1 MTTAICIG
9 EPYRSA
15 GKCGAEYDSC
25 NAKYRRKPDG
35 AILEVYAM
43 PTIKSRRPVSA
54 KKRSV
59 AKAAPAPAGAD
70 LSKRAKQGIILAIML
85 ALFLGALDQTI
96 VGTALPK
103 IITDLSG
110 ANLYTWVVTIYL
122 LASTVTVPIYGKL
135 SDMYG
140 RKPLLLA
147 GVGLFLIG
155 SVLAGLSQNIE
166 QLIIFRG
173 IQGLGA
179 GALFPIALATIGD
192 LYSAKE
198 RGRYQGLFGAVF
210 GLASL
215 IGPALGGWLTDTFS
229 WHLIFYV
236 NLPIGLIS
244 IAIILVELPT
254 IKGRANQKID
264 FLGALV
270 FAAGIIPVLIGLTNV
285 QTNAFATPEVAGLI
299 SLGLALLGLFLFI
312 EAKVEEPI
320 IPLELFR
327 NRTFA
332 AAAAASFFAS
342 FGFFASI
349 IFLPRYFQ
357 TVLGETATNSGY
369 ATLPLLLGV
378 IISSVAAG
386 QMVARRGRYKSLI
399 LGAILLVA
407 AASVLLTNIKA
418 DTDPWVLR
426 FWMFLAGLGVGPTLS
441 VFTIVVQNAVPFKFL
456 GAATSNLTFFRQ
468 VGGSVGLALVGSY
481 FGGQLAAT
489 IPAELAKA
497 APAGTF
503 TPFFTAIGGDLAQL
517 TNVGGQF
524 DQALIGLIPVQY
536 LEAFFT
542 AIKAGIADAIGSIFW
557 LSVVASLVA
566 FVAATLIEEIPLRG
580 GAKGAPAEM

>member
-1 MTTAICIG
+1 MATAR
-9 EPYRSA
+9 RS
-15 GKCGAEYDSC
+15 
-25 NAKYRRKPDG
+25 
-35 AILEVYAM
+35 
-43 PTIKSRRPVSA
+43 TSRPSTA
-54 KKRSV
+54 KKPSKV
-59 AKAAPAPAGAD
+59 NSASSHHAGED
-70 LSKRAKQGIILAIML
+70 LSKRAKQGIVVAIML

-96 VGTALPK
+96 VGTALPR
-103 IITDLSG
+103 IITELNG

-140 RKPLLLA
+140 RKPLLLI
-147 GVGLFLIG
+147 GVGLFLVG
-155 SVLAGLSQNIE
+155 SALAGLSQNIE

-192 LYSAKE
+192 LFSAKE

-210 GLASL
+210 GLSSL
-215 IGPALGGWLTDTFS
+215 VGPALGGWLTDTFS

-236 NLPIGLIS
+236 NLPIGLLS
-244 IAIILVELPT
+244 IAIILLELPT
-254 IKGRANQKID
+254 IKGRPNQKID
-264 FLGALV
+264 FLGAIV

-285 QTNAFATPEVAGLI
+285 QSNAFATPEVAGLI
-299 SLGLALLGLFLFI
+299 SAGLAILCLFLFI
-312 EAKVEEPI
+312 EAKADEPI
-320 IPLELFR
+320 IPLELFK

-332 AAAAASFFAS
+332 AAAAATFFAS

-357 TVLGETATNSGY
+357 AVLGETATNSGY

-378 IISSVAAG
+378 IISSISAG

-399 LGAILLVA
+399 LGAIVLVTVG
-407 AASVLLTNIKA
+407 SLLLTNIKA

-426 FWMFLAGLGVGPTLS
+426 GWMFLAGLGVGPTLS

-468 VGGSVGLALVGSY
+468 VGGSVGLAIVGSY
-481 FGGQLAAT
+481 FGGQLTTTIPKELAAAAPTGTFDPFFAAT
-489 IPAELAKA
+489 
-497 APAGTF
+497 
-503 TPFFTAIGGDLAQL
+503 GGNLDQL

-524 DQALIGLIPVQY
+524 DPALLALIPAEYVG
-536 LEAFFT
+536 AFFK
-542 AIKAGIADAIGSIFW
+542 AIQAGIADAIGSIFW
-557 LSVVASLVA
+557 LAVVASLVA
-566 FVAATLIEEIPLRG
+566 LVAATLIEEIPLRSKPSE
-580 GAKGAPAEM
+580 GAVAEL

>member
-1 MTTAICIG
+1 M
-9 EPYRSA
+9 
-15 GKCGAEYDSC
+15 
-25 NAKYRRKPDG
+25 
-35 AILEVYAM
+35 EVHRMA
-43 PTIKSRRPVSA
+43 TVKSRRPVAA
-54 KKRSV
+54 KKRAV

-70 LSKRAKQGIILAIML
+70 LSKRAKQGIIVAIML

-140 RKPLLLA
+140 RKPLLLT

-155 SVLAGLSQNIE
+155 SALAGLSQNIE

-192 LYSAKE
+192 LYSPKE

-210 GLASL
+210 GLSSL

-244 IAIILVELPT
+244 IAIILLELPT

-299 SLGLALLGLFLFI
+299 SLGLVLLGLFLFI
-312 EAKVEEPI
+312 ETKVQEPI

-386 QMVARRGRYKSLI
+386 QIVARRGRYKSLI

-407 AASVLLTNIKA
+407 AASLLLTNIKA
-418 DTDPWVLR
+418 DTDPWLLR
-426 FWMFLAGLGVGPTLS
+426 GWMFLAGLGVGPTLS

-481 FGGQLAAT
+481 FGGQLATT
-489 IPAELAKA
+489 IPTELAKA
-497 APAGTF
+497 APTGTF
-503 TPFFTAIGGDLAQL
+503 DPFFSAIGGNLAQL
-517 TNVGGQF
+517 TNVGGKF

-536 LEAFFT
+536 LDAFFN

>member
-1 MTTAICIG
+1 MATT
-9 EPYRSA
+9 
-15 GKCGAEYDSC
+15 
-25 NAKYRRKPDG
+25 
-35 AILEVYAM
+35 
-43 PTIKSRRPVSA
+43 KSRRPVAA
-54 KKRSV
+54 KKRT
-59 AKAAPAPAGAD
+59 AAPAAPAPAGAD
-70 LSKRAKQGIILAIML
+70 LSKRAKQGIIVAIML

-140 RKPLLLA
+140 RKPLLLT
-147 GVGLFLIG
+147 GVSLFLIG

-215 IGPALGGWLTDTFS
+215 VGPALGGWLTDTFS

-244 IAIILVELPT
+244 IAIILLELPT

-285 QTNAFATPEVAGLI
+285 QSNAFATPEVAGLI

-386 QMVARRGRYKSLI
+386 QLVARRGRYKSLI

-407 AASVLLTNIKA
+407 AASLLLTNIKA
-418 DTDPWVLR
+418 DTDPWILR
-426 FWMFLAGLGVGPTLS
+426 GWMFLAGLGVGPTLS

-481 FGGQLAAT
+481 FGGQLVTT
-489 IPAELAKA
+489 IPTELAKA
-497 APAGTF
+497 APVGTF
-503 TPFFTAIGGDLAQL
+503 DPFFAAIGGNLSQL
-517 TNVGGQF
+517 TNVGGKF
-524 DQALIGLIPVQY
+524 DQALISLIPVQY
-536 LEAFFT
+536 LDAFFN

>member
-1 MTTAICIG
+1 
-9 EPYRSA
+9 
-15 GKCGAEYDSC
+15 
-25 NAKYRRKPDG
+25 
-35 AILEVYAM
+35 M
-43 PTIKSRRPVSA
+43 PTTKTQRPSAA
-54 KKRSV
+54 KKRTGT
-59 AKAAPAPAGAD
+59 KENTAPAGAD
-70 LSKRAKQGIILAIML
+70 LSRRAKQGIILAIML

-96 VGTALPK
+96 VGTALPQ
-103 IITDLSG
+103 IITDLRG

-147 GVGLFLIG
+147 GVGLFLTG

-192 LYSAKE
+192 LYSPKE

-244 IAIILVELPT
+244 IAIILIELPT

-264 FLGALV
+264 FLGAAV

-285 QTNAFATPEVAGLI
+285 QTSEFATPEVAGLI
-299 SLGLALLGLFLFI
+299 SIGLALLGLFLFI
-312 EAKVEEPI
+312 EARVAEPI

-342 FGFFASI
+342 VGFFAAI

-357 TVLGETATNSGY
+357 AVLGETATDSGY

-378 IISSVAAG
+378 IVSSVTAG
-386 QMVARRGRYKSLI
+386 LLVARRGRYKVLI
-399 LGAILLVA
+399 LGAILLIA
-407 AASVLLTNIKA
+407 AASLLLTNIKA
-418 DTDPWVLR
+418 DTDPWLLR
-426 FWMFLAGLGVGPTLS
+426 LWMFLAGIGIGPTLS

-468 VGGSVGLALVGSY
+468 VGGSVGLAIVGSY
-481 FGGQLAAT
+481 FGGQIAAN
-489 IPAELAKA
+489 IPRELEQV
-497 APAGTF
+497 APPGTF
-503 TPFFTAIGGDLAQL
+503 TPFFAAIGGDIAQL
-517 TNVGGQF
+517 TNVGREF

-536 LEAFFT
+536 LGAFFD
-542 AIKAGIADAIGSIFW
+542 AIKAGIANGIGSIFW
-557 LSVVASLVA
+557 ISVVASLVA

-580 GAKGAPAEM
+580 GTTSAPAEL

>member
-1 MTTAICIG
+1 M
-9 EPYRSA
+9 
-15 GKCGAEYDSC
+15 
-25 NAKYRRKPDG
+25 
-35 AILEVYAM
+35 
-43 PTIKSRRPVSA
+43 
-54 KKRSV
+54 
-59 AKAAPAPAGAD
+59 
-70 LSKRAKQGIILAIML
+70 RAKQGIVVAIML

-96 VGTALPK
+96 VGTALPR
-103 IITDLSG
+103 IITELNG

-140 RKPLLLA
+140 RKPLLLI
-147 GVGLFLIG
+147 GVSLFLVG
-155 SVLAGLSQNIE
+155 SALAGLSQNIE
-166 QLIIFRG
+166 QLILFRG

-192 LYSAKE
+192 LFSAKE

-210 GLASL
+210 GLSSL
-215 IGPALGGWLTDTFS
+215 VGPALGGWLTDTFS

-236 NLPIGLIS
+236 NLPIGLLS
-244 IAIILVELPT
+244 IAIILLELPT
-254 IKGRANQKID
+254 IKGRPNQKID
-264 FLGALV
+264 FLGAIV

-285 QTNAFATPEVAGLI
+285 QSNAFATPEVAGLI
-299 SLGLALLGLFLFI
+299 SAGLAILSLFLFI
-312 EAKVEEPI
+312 EAKADEPI
-320 IPLELFR
+320 IPLELFK

-332 AAAAASFFAS
+332 AAAAATFFAS

-378 IISSVAAG
+378 IISSISAG

-399 LGAILLVA
+399 LGAIVLVTVG
-407 AASVLLTNIKA
+407 SLLLTNIKA

-426 FWMFLAGLGVGPTLS
+426 GWMFLAGLGVGPTLS

-468 VGGSVGLALVGSY
+468 VGGSVGLAIVGSY
-481 FGGQLAAT
+481 FGGQLTTT
-489 IPAELAKA
+489 IPTELAAA

-503 TPFFTAIGGDLAQL
+503 DPFFAAAGGNLDQL

-524 DQALIGLIPVQY
+524 DPALLALIPAEYVG
-536 LEAFFT
+536 AFFN

-557 LSVVASLVA
+557 LAVVASLVA
-566 FVAATLIEEIPLRG
+566 LVAATLIEEIPLRSKPSEG
-580 GAKGAPAEM
+580 VVAEL

>member
-1 MTTAICIG
+1 MATA
-9 EPYRSA
+9 
-15 GKCGAEYDSC
+15 K
-25 NAKYRRKPDG
+25 
-35 AILEVYAM
+35 
-43 PTIKSRRPVSA
+43 TRRPAAA
-54 KKRSV
+54 KNRAV
-59 AKAAPAPAGAD
+59 AKAAPAPVGAD
-70 LSKRAKQGIILAIML
+70 ISQRAKQGIIVAIML

-140 RKPLLLA
+140 RKPLLLI

-155 SVLAGLSQNIE
+155 SVLSGLSQNIE

-192 LYSAKE
+192 LYSPKE

-215 IGPALGGWLTDTFS
+215 VGPALGGWLTDTFS

-244 IAIILVELPT
+244 IAIILIELPT

-342 FGFFASI
+342 IGFFASI

-386 QMVARRGRYKSLI
+386 LIVARSGRYKTLI

-407 AASVLLTNIKA
+407 VASVLLTNIKS
-418 DTDPWVLR
+418 DTDPWALR
-426 FWMFLAGLGVGPTLS
+426 LWMFLAGLGVGPTLS

-481 FGGQLAAT
+481 FGGQLVTT
-489 IPAELAKA
+489 IPTELSKA
-497 APAGTF
+497 APVGTF
-503 TPFFTAIGGDLAQL
+503 TPFFTAIGGNLSQL
-517 TNVGGQF
+517 TNVGGKF

-536 LEAFFT
+536 LDAFFT

-557 LSVVASLVA
+557 LSAVASLVA

>member
-1 MTTAICIG
+1 MATAR
-9 EPYRSA
+9 RSTSRPSKA
-15 GKCGAEYDSC
+15 GKAST
-25 NAKYRRKPDG
+25 A
-35 AILEVYAM
+35 
-43 PTIKSRRPVSA
+43 S
-54 KKRSV
+54 
-59 AKAAPAPAGAD
+59 PASSHHAGED
-70 LSKRAKQGIILAIML
+70 LSKRAKQGIVVAIML

-96 VGTALPK
+96 VGTALPQ
-103 IITDLSG
+103 IITELNG

-140 RKPLLLA
+140 RKPLLLI
-147 GVGLFLIG
+147 GVSLFLAG
-155 SVLAGLSQNIE
+155 SALAGLSQNIE

-179 GALFPIALATIGD
+179 GALFPIALTTIGD
-192 LYSAKE
+192 LFSAKE

-210 GLASL
+210 GLSSL
-215 IGPALGGWLTDTFS
+215 VGPALGGWLTDTFS

-236 NLPIGLIS
+236 NLPIGLLS
-244 IAIILVELPT
+244 IAIILLELPT
-254 IKGRANQKID
+254 IKGRPNQKID
-264 FLGALV
+264 FLGAIV

-285 QTNAFATPEVAGLI
+285 QSNAFATPEVAGLI
-299 SLGLALLGLFLFI
+299 SAGLAILCVFLFI
-312 EAKVEEPI
+312 EAKADEPI
-320 IPLELFR
+320 IPLELFK

-332 AAAAASFFAS
+332 AAAAATFFAS

-378 IISSVAAG
+378 IISSISAG

-399 LGAILLVA
+399 LGAIVLVTVG
-407 AASVLLTNIKA
+407 SLLLTNIKA

-426 FWMFLAGLGVGPTLS
+426 GWMFLAGLGVGPTLS

-468 VGGSVGLALVGSY
+468 VGGSVGLAIVGSY
-481 FGGQLAAT
+481 FGGQLTTT
-489 IPAELAKA
+489 IPTELAAA

-503 TPFFTAIGGDLAQL
+503 DPFFAAAGGNLDQL

-524 DQALIGLIPVQY
+524 DPALLALIPAEYVG
-536 LEAFFT
+536 AFFN

-557 LSVVASLVA
+557 LAVVASLVA
-566 FVAATLIEEIPLRG
+566 LVAATLIEEIPLRSKPSEG
-580 GAKGAPAEM
+580 VVAEL

>member
-1 MTTAICIG
+1 MKAT
-9 EPYRSA
+9 RSVMESLAA
-15 GKCGAEYDSC
+15 GMEA
-25 NAKYRRKPDG
+25 RR
-35 AILEVYAM
+35 M
-43 PTIKSRRPVSA
+43 PTVKARRPVASEGRAVASA
-54 KKRSV
+54 P
-59 AKAAPAPAGAD
+59 PAPAEGD

-96 VGTALPK
+96 VGTALPQ

-140 RKPLLLA
+140 RKPLLLI

-155 SVLAGLSQNIE
+155 SVLSGLSQSIE

-244 IAIILVELPT
+244 IAIILAELPT
-254 IKGRANQKID
+254 IKGRTDQKID
-264 FLGALV
+264 YLGAIV

-285 QTNAFATPEVAGLI
+285 QTNAFASPEVAGLI
-299 SLGLALLGLFLFI
+299 AFGLALLGLFLFI
-312 EAKVEEPI
+312 EARVQEPI

-327 NRTFA
+327 NRSFA

-342 FGFFASI
+342 IGFFAAV

-357 TVLGETATNSGY
+357 TVLGETATSSGY

-386 QMVARRGRYKSLI
+386 QLVARRGQYKSLI
-399 LGAILLVA
+399 LGAILLIA
-407 AASVLLTNIKA
+407 TGSLLLTNVKA
-418 DTDPWVLR
+418 DTDPWALR
-426 FWMFLAGLGVGPTLS
+426 GWMFVAGLGIGPTLS
-441 VFTIVVQNAVPFKFL
+441 VFTIVVQNAVPFQYL

-468 VGGSVGLALVGSY
+468 VGGSVGLAIAGSY
-481 FGGQLAAT
+481 FGGQLGIT
-489 IPAELAKA
+489 IPAELSKV
-497 APAGTF
+497 APEGTF
-503 TPFFTAIGGDLAQL
+503 TPFLAALGTNLEQL

-524 DQALIGLIPVQY
+524 DSALIALIPVQH
-536 LEAFFT
+536 LGAFVI
-542 AIKAGIADAIGSIFW
+542 AIRAGVADAIGSIFW
-557 LSVVASLVA
+557 IAVVASLVA
-566 FVAATLIEEIPLRG
+566 LLAATLIEEIPLRG
-580 GAKGAPAEM
+580 GEGAASAEV

>member
-1 MTTAICIG
+1 
-9 EPYRSA
+9 
-15 GKCGAEYDSC
+15 
-25 NAKYRRKPDG
+25 
-35 AILEVYAM
+35 M
-43 PTIKSRRPVSA
+43 PTAKTRRPVAA
-54 KKRSV
+54 KKTATAKKPAA

-70 LSKRAKQGIILAIML
+70 LSKRAKQGIIVAIML

-135 SDMYG
+135 SDLYG
-140 RKPLLLA
+140 RKPLLLT
-147 GVGLFLIG
+147 GVGLFLLG

-215 IGPALGGWLTDTFS
+215 VGPALGGWLTDTFS

-244 IAIILVELPT
+244 IAIILLELPT

-285 QTNAFATPEVAGLI
+285 QSNAFATPEVAGLI

-386 QMVARRGRYKSLI
+386 QIVARRGRYKTLI

-426 FWMFLAGLGVGPTLS
+426 LWMFLAGLGVGPTLS

-481 FGGQLAAT
+481 FGGQLATT

-497 APAGTF
+497 APMGTF
-503 TPFFTAIGGDLAQL
+503 DPFFTAIGGNLSQL
-517 TNVGGQF
+517 TNVGGKF
-524 DQALIGLIPVQY
+524 DQALISLIPVQY
-536 LEAFFT
+536 LDAFFN

>member
-1 MTTAICIG
+1 
-9 EPYRSA
+9 
-15 GKCGAEYDSC
+15 
-25 NAKYRRKPDG
+25 
-35 AILEVYAM
+35 M
-43 PTIKSRRPVSA
+43 PTAKTRRPA
-54 KKRSV
+54 ATKKRPA

-70 LSKRAKQGIILAIML
+70 LSKRAKQGIILAIMM

-96 VGTALPK
+96 VGTALPQ

-140 RKPLLLA
+140 RKPLLLI

-192 LYSAKE
+192 LYSPKE

-244 IAIILVELPT
+244 IAIILIELPT

-299 SLGLALLGLFLFI
+299 SLGLVLLGLFLFI

-342 FGFFASI
+342 VGFFAAI

-378 IISSVAAG
+378 IISSVIAG
-386 QMVARRGRYKSLI
+386 LLVARRGRYKSLI
-399 LGAILLVA
+399 LGAILLIA
-407 AASVLLTNIKA
+407 AASLLLTNIKA
-418 DTDPWVLR
+418 DTDPWLLR
-426 FWMFLAGLGVGPTLS
+426 LWMFLAGLGIGPTLS

-468 VGGSVGLALVGSY
+468 VGGSVGLAIVGSY
-481 FGGQLAAT
+481 FGGQLAAN
-489 IPAELAKA
+489 IPAELATA

-503 TPFFTAIGGDLAQL
+503 APFFTAIGGDLAQL

-536 LEAFFT
+536 LDAFFN

-580 GAKGAPAEM
+580 GTKGAPAEM

>member
-1 MTTAICIG
+1 M
-9 EPYRSA
+9 
-15 GKCGAEYDSC
+15 
-25 NAKYRRKPDG
+25 
-35 AILEVYAM
+35 M
-43 PTIKSRRPVSA
+43 
-54 KKRSV
+54 
-59 AKAAPAPAGAD
+59 
-70 LSKRAKQGIILAIML
+70 

-96 VGTALPK
+96 VGTALPQ

-140 RKPLLLA
+140 RKPLLLT

-192 LYSAKE
+192 LYSPKE

-244 IAIILVELPT
+244 IAIILIELPT

-299 SLGLALLGLFLFI
+299 SLGLVLLGLFLFI

-342 FGFFASI
+342 VGFFAAI

-386 QMVARRGRYKSLI
+386 LAVARRGRYKSLI
-399 LGAILLVA
+399 LGAILLIA
-407 AASVLLTNIKA
+407 AASLLLTNIKA
-418 DTDPWVLR
+418 DTDPWLLR
-426 FWMFLAGLGVGPTLS
+426 LWMFLAGLGIGPTLS

-468 VGGSVGLALVGSY
+468 VGGSVGLAIVGSY
-481 FGGQLAAT
+481 FGGQLAT
-489 IPAELAKA
+489 NIPAELAKA

-524 DQALIGLIPVQY
+524 DQALISLIPVQY
-536 LEAFFT
+536 LDAFFN

>member
-1 MTTAICIG
+1 MATA
-9 EPYRSA
+9 
-15 GKCGAEYDSC
+15 
-25 NAKYRRKPDG
+25 
-35 AILEVYAM
+35 
-43 PTIKSRRPVSA
+43 KSRRPVAA
-54 KKRSV
+54 KRRTV

-70 LSKRAKQGIILAIML
+70 LSKRAKQGIILAIMM

-140 RKPLLLA
+140 RKPLLLI

-155 SVLAGLSQNIE
+155 SVLSGLSQNIE

-192 LYSAKE
+192 LYSPKE

-244 IAIILVELPT
+244 IAIILIELPT

-312 EAKVEEPI
+312 EARVEEPI

-342 FGFFASI
+342 IGFFTSI

-357 TVLGETATNSGY
+357 TVLGETATSSGY

-378 IISSVAAG
+378 IISSVVAG
-386 QMVARRGRYKSLI
+386 LMVARSGRYKTLI
-399 LGAILLVA
+399 LGAILLIA
-407 AASVLLTNIKA
+407 AASLLLTNIKA
-418 DTDPWVLR
+418 DTDPWLLR
-426 FWMFLAGLGVGPTLS
+426 LWMFLAGLGIGPTLS

-481 FGGQLAAT
+481 FGGQLVT
-489 IPAELAKA
+489 NIPTELAKA
-497 APAGTF
+497 APTGTF

-536 LEAFFT
+536 LDAFFN
-542 AIKAGIADAIGSIFW
+542 AIKVGIADAIGSIFW

-580 GAKGAPAEM
+580 GAKGAPAEL

>member
-1 MTTAICIG
+1 MATAR
-9 EPYRSA
+9 RSTSRPSKA
-15 GKCGAEYDSC
+15 GKAS
-25 NAKYRRKPDG
+25 
-35 AILEVYAM
+35 
-43 PTIKSRRPVSA
+43 
-54 KKRSV
+54 
-59 AKAAPAPAGAD
+59 PASSHHAGED
-70 LSKRAKQGIILAIML
+70 LSRRAKQGIVVAIML

-96 VGTALPK
+96 VGTALPQ
-103 IITDLSG
+103 IITELNG

-140 RKPLLLA
+140 RKPLLLI
-147 GVGLFLIG
+147 GVGLFLVG
-155 SVLAGLSQNIE
+155 SALAGLSQNIE

-192 LYSAKE
+192 LFSAKE

-210 GLASL
+210 GLSSL
-215 IGPALGGWLTDTFS
+215 VGPALGGWLTDTFS

-236 NLPIGLIS
+236 NLPIGLLS
-244 IAIILVELPT
+244 IAIILLELPT
-254 IKGRANQKID
+254 IKGRPNQKID
-264 FLGALV
+264 FLGAIV

-285 QTNAFATPEVAGLI
+285 QSNAFATPEVAGLI
-299 SLGLALLGLFLFI
+299 SAGLAILSLFLFI
-312 EAKVEEPI
+312 EAKADEPI
-320 IPLELFR
+320 IPLELFK

-332 AAAAASFFAS
+332 AAATATFFAS
-342 FGFFASI
+342 IGFFASI

-378 IISSVAAG
+378 IISSISAG

-399 LGAILLVA
+399 LGAIVLVTVG
-407 AASVLLTNIKA
+407 SLLLTNIKA

-426 FWMFLAGLGVGPTLS
+426 GWMFLAGLGVGPTLS

-468 VGGSVGLALVGSY
+468 VGGSVGLAIVGSY
-481 FGGQLAAT
+481 FGGQLTTT
-489 IPAELAKA
+489 IPTELAAA

-503 TPFFTAIGGDLAQL
+503 DPFFAAAGGNLDQL

-524 DQALIGLIPVQY
+524 DPALLALIPAEYVG
-536 LEAFFT
+536 AFFN

-557 LSVVASLVA
+557 LAVVASLVA
-566 FVAATLIEEIPLRG
+566 LVAATLIEEIPLRSKPSEG
-580 GAKGAPAEM
+580 VVAEL

>member
-1 MTTAICIG
+1 M
-9 EPYRSA
+9 
-15 GKCGAEYDSC
+15 
-25 NAKYRRKPDG
+25 
-35 AILEVYAM
+35 EVHRM
-43 PTIKSRRPVSA
+43 PTVKSRRPVAA
-54 KKRSV
+54 KKRTV

-70 LSKRAKQGIILAIML
+70 LSKRAKQGIILAIMM

-96 VGTALPK
+96 VGTALPQ

-140 RKPLLLA
+140 RKPLLLT
-147 GVGLFLIG
+147 GVSLFLIG

-192 LYSAKE
+192 LYSPKE

-244 IAIILVELPT
+244 IAIILIELPT

-299 SLGLALLGLFLFI
+299 SLGLVLLGLFLFI

-342 FGFFASI
+342 IGFFTAI

-378 IISSVAAG
+378 IISSVTAG
-386 QMVARRGRYKSLI
+386 LLVARSGRYKSLI
-399 LGAILLVA
+399 LGAILLIA
-407 AASVLLTNIKA
+407 AASLLLTNIKA
-418 DTDPWVLR
+418 DTDPWLLR
-426 FWMFLAGLGVGPTLS
+426 LWMFLAGLGIGPTLS

-481 FGGQLAAT
+481 FGGQLAT
-489 IPAELAKA
+489 NIPAELEQA

-503 TPFFTAIGGDLAQL
+503 TPFLTAIGGNLEQL
-517 TNVGGQF
+517 TNVGRQF
-524 DQALIGLIPVQY
+524 DQALIALIPGQY
-536 LEAFFT
+536 VDAFFN

-580 GAKGAPAEM
+580 GTKGAPAEM

>member
-1 MTTAICIG
+1 
-9 EPYRSA
+9 
-15 GKCGAEYDSC
+15 
-25 NAKYRRKPDG
+25 
-35 AILEVYAM
+35 M
-43 PTIKSRRPVSA
+43 PTAKTRRPA
-54 KKRSV
+54 ATKKRSV
-59 AKAAPAPAGAD
+59 ATATPASAPAGAD

-96 VGTALPK
+96 VGTALPQ

-122 LASTVTVPIYGKL
+122 LSSTVTVPIYGKL

-140 RKPLLLA
+140 RKPLLLT

-244 IAIILVELPT
+244 IAIILIELPT
-254 IKGRANQKID
+254 IKGRANQKVD
-264 FLGALV
+264 FLGTLV

-285 QTNAFATPEVAGLI
+285 QTSAFATPEVAGLI

-320 IPLELFR
+320 IPLDLFR

-342 FGFFASI
+342 FGFFAAI

-386 QMVARRGRYKSLI
+386 QLVARRGRYKSLI

-407 AASVLLTNIKA
+407 AASLLLTNIKA
-418 DTDPWVLR
+418 DTDPWTLR
-426 FWMFLAGLGVGPTLS
+426 LWMFLAGLGIGPTLS

-481 FGGQLAAT
+481 FGGQLATA
-489 IPAELAKA
+489 IPTELATA
-497 APAGTF
+497 APAGAF
-503 TPFFTAIGGDLAQL
+503 TPFFAAIGGDLAQL

-524 DQALIGLIPVQY
+524 DQTLIGLIPVQY
-536 LEAFFT
+536 LDAFFT
-542 AIKAGIADAIGSIFW
+542 AIKAGIANAIGSIFW
-557 LSVVASLVA
+557 ISVVSSLVA

>member
-1 MTTAICIG
+1 M
-9 EPYRSA
+9 
-15 GKCGAEYDSC
+15 
-25 NAKYRRKPDG
+25 
-35 AILEVYAM
+35 EVHRMA
-43 PTIKSRRPVSA
+43 TVKSRRPVAA
-54 KKRSV
+54 KKRAV

-70 LSKRAKQGIILAIML
+70 LSKRAKQGIIVAIML

-140 RKPLLLA
+140 RKPLLLT

-155 SVLAGLSQNIE
+155 SALAGLSQNIE

-192 LYSAKE
+192 LYSPKE

-210 GLASL
+210 GLSSL

-244 IAIILVELPT
+244 IAIILLELPT

-299 SLGLALLGLFLFI
+299 SLGLVLLGLFLFI
-312 EAKVEEPI
+312 EAKVQEPI

-386 QMVARRGRYKSLI
+386 QIVARRGRYKSLI

-407 AASVLLTNIKA
+407 AASLLLTNIKA
-418 DTDPWVLR
+418 DTDPWLLR
-426 FWMFLAGLGVGPTLS
+426 GWMFLAGLGVGPTLS

-481 FGGQLAAT
+481 FGGQLATT
-489 IPAELAKA
+489 IPTELAKA
-497 APAGTF
+497 APTGTF
-503 TPFFTAIGGDLAQL
+503 DPFFSAIGGNLAQL
-517 TNVGGQF
+517 TNVGGKF

-536 LEAFFT
+536 LDAFFN

>member
-1 MTTAICIG
+1 MATA
-9 EPYRSA
+9 
-15 GKCGAEYDSC
+15 K
-25 NAKYRRKPDG
+25 
-35 AILEVYAM
+35 
-43 PTIKSRRPVSA
+43 TRRPVA
-54 KKRSV
+54 TKKRTV

-70 LSKRAKQGIILAIML
+70 LSKRAKQGIIVAIML

-140 RKPLLLA
+140 RKPLLLT

-155 SVLAGLSQNIE
+155 SALAGLSQNIE

-192 LYSAKE
+192 LYSPKE

-210 GLASL
+210 GLSSL

-244 IAIILVELPT
+244 IAIILLELPT

-299 SLGLALLGLFLFI
+299 SLGLVLLGLFLFI
-312 EAKVEEPI
+312 EAKVQEPI

-386 QMVARRGRYKSLI
+386 QIVARRGRYKSLI

-407 AASVLLTNIKA
+407 AASLLLTNIKA
-418 DTDPWVLR
+418 DTDPWLLR
-426 FWMFLAGLGVGPTLS
+426 GWMFLAGLGVGPTLS

-481 FGGQLAAT
+481 FGGQLATT
-489 IPAELAKA
+489 IPTELAKA
-497 APAGTF
+497 APTGTF
-503 TPFFTAIGGDLAQL
+503 DPFFSAIGGNLAQL
-517 TNVGGQF
+517 TNVGGKF

-536 LEAFFT
+536 LDAFFN

>member
-1 MTTAICIG
+1 MATA
-9 EPYRSA
+9 
-15 GKCGAEYDSC
+15 K
-25 NAKYRRKPDG
+25 
-35 AILEVYAM
+35 
-43 PTIKSRRPVSA
+43 TRRPVA
-54 KKRSV
+54 TKKRTV

-70 LSKRAKQGIILAIML
+70 LSKRAKQGIIVAIML

-140 RKPLLLA
+140 RKPLLLT

-155 SVLAGLSQNIE
+155 SALAGLSQNIE

-192 LYSAKE
+192 LYSPKE

-210 GLASL
+210 GLSSL

-244 IAIILVELPT
+244 IAIILLELPT

-299 SLGLALLGLFLFI
+299 SLGLVLLGLFLFI
-312 EAKVEEPI
+312 EAKVQEPI

-386 QMVARRGRYKSLI
+386 QIVARRGRYKSLI

-407 AASVLLTNIKA
+407 AASLLLTNIKA
-418 DTDPWVLR
+418 DTDPWLLR
-426 FWMFLAGLGVGPTLS
+426 GWMFLAGLGVGPTLS

-468 VGGSVGLALVGSY
+468 VGGSVGLAIVGSY
-481 FGGQLAAT
+481 FGGQLTTTIPKELAAAAPTGTFDPFFAAT
-489 IPAELAKA
+489 
-497 APAGTF
+497 
-503 TPFFTAIGGDLAQL
+503 GGNLDQL

-524 DQALIGLIPVQY
+524 DPALLALIPAEYVG
-536 LEAFFT
+536 AFFK
-542 AIKAGIADAIGSIFW
+542 AIQAGIADAIGSIFW
-557 LSVVASLVA
+557 LAVVASLVA
-566 FVAATLIEEIPLRG
+566 LVAATLIEEIPLRG
-580 GAKGAPAEM
+580 KPSEGVVAEM

>member
-1 MTTAICIG
+1 
-9 EPYRSA
+9 
-15 GKCGAEYDSC
+15 
-25 NAKYRRKPDG
+25 
-35 AILEVYAM
+35 V
-43 PTIKSRRPVSA
+43 
-54 KKRSV
+54 
-59 AKAAPAPAGAD
+59 
-70 LSKRAKQGIILAIML
+70 AIML

-96 VGTALPK
+96 VGTALPQ
-103 IITDLSG
+103 IITELNG

-140 RKPLLLA
+140 RKPLLLI
-147 GVGLFLIG
+147 GVGLFLVG
-155 SVLAGLSQNIE
+155 SALAGLSQNIE

-192 LYSAKE
+192 LFSAKE

-210 GLASL
+210 GLSSL
-215 IGPALGGWLTDTFS
+215 VGPALGGWLTDTFS

-236 NLPIGLIS
+236 NLPIGLLS
-244 IAIILVELPT
+244 IAIIVLELPT
-254 IKGRANQKID
+254 IKGRPNQKID
-264 FLGALV
+264 FLGAIV

-285 QTNAFATPEVAGLI
+285 QSNAFATPEVAGLI
-299 SLGLALLGLFLFI
+299 SAGLAILCLFLFI
-312 EAKVEEPI
+312 EAKADEPI
-320 IPLELFR
+320 IPLELFK

-332 AAAAASFFAS
+332 AAAAATFFAS

-357 TVLGETATNSGY
+357 AVLGETATNSGY

-378 IISSVAAG
+378 IISSISAG

-399 LGAILLVA
+399 LGAIVLVTIG
-407 AASVLLTNIKA
+407 SLLLTNIKA

-426 FWMFLAGLGVGPTLS
+426 GWMFLAGLGVGPTLS

-468 VGGSVGLALVGSY
+468 VGGSVGLAIVGSY
-481 FGGQLAAT
+481 FGGQIATTIPKELAA
-489 IPAELAKA
+489 A

-503 TPFFTAIGGDLAQL
+503 GPFFAAAGGNLDQL

-524 DQALIGLIPVQY
+524 DPALLALIPAEYVG
-536 LEAFFT
+536 AFFN

-557 LSVVASLVA
+557 LAVVASLVA
-566 FVAATLIEEIPLRG
+566 LVAATLIEEIPLRSKPSEG
-580 GAKGAPAEM
+580 VVAEL

>member
-1 MTTAICIG
+1 MATAR
-9 EPYRSA
+9 RS
-15 GKCGAEYDSC
+15 
-25 NAKYRRKPDG
+25 
-35 AILEVYAM
+35 
-43 PTIKSRRPVSA
+43 TSRPSTA
-54 KKRSV
+54 KKPSKV
-59 AKAAPAPAGAD
+59 NSASSHHAGED
-70 LSKRAKQGIILAIML
+70 LSKRAKQGIVVAIML

-96 VGTALPK
+96 VGTALPR
-103 IITDLSG
+103 IITELNG

-140 RKPLLLA
+140 RKPLLLI
-147 GVGLFLIG
+147 GVGLFLVG
-155 SVLAGLSQNIE
+155 SALAGLSQNIE

-192 LYSAKE
+192 LFSAKE

-210 GLASL
+210 GLSSL
-215 IGPALGGWLTDTFS
+215 VGPALGGWLTDTFS

-236 NLPIGLIS
+236 NLPIGLLS
-244 IAIILVELPT
+244 IAIILLELPT
-254 IKGRANQKID
+254 IKGRPNQKID
-264 FLGALV
+264 FLGAIV

-285 QTNAFATPEVAGLI
+285 QSNAFATPEVAGLI
-299 SLGLALLGLFLFI
+299 SAGLAILCLFLFI
-312 EAKVEEPI
+312 EAKADEPI
-320 IPLELFR
+320 IPLELFK

-332 AAAAASFFAS
+332 AAAAATFFAS

-357 TVLGETATNSGY
+357 AVLGETATNSGY

-378 IISSVAAG
+378 IISSISAG

-399 LGAILLVA
+399 LGAIVLVTVG
-407 AASVLLTNIKA
+407 SLLLTNIKA

-426 FWMFLAGLGVGPTLS
+426 GWMFLAGLGVGPTLS

-468 VGGSVGLALVGSY
+468 VGGSVGLAIVGSY
-481 FGGQLAAT
+481 FGGQLTTTIPKELAAAAPTGTFDPFFAAT
-489 IPAELAKA
+489 
-497 APAGTF
+497 
-503 TPFFTAIGGDLAQL
+503 GGNLDQL

-524 DQALIGLIPVQY
+524 DPALRALIPAEYVG
-536 LEAFFT
+536 AFFK
-542 AIKAGIADAIGSIFW
+542 AIQAGIADAIGSIFW
-557 LSVVASLVA
+557 LAVVASLVA
-566 FVAATLIEEIPLRG
+566 LVAATLIEEIPLRSKPSE
-580 GAKGAPAEM
+580 GAVAEL

>member
-1 MTTAICIG
+1 M
-9 EPYRSA
+9 
-15 GKCGAEYDSC
+15 
-25 NAKYRRKPDG
+25 
-35 AILEVYAM
+35 EVHRM
-43 PTIKSRRPVSA
+43 PTAKTRRPVAA
-54 KKRSV
+54 KKTATAKKPAA

-70 LSKRAKQGIILAIML
+70 LSKRAKQGIIVAIML

-140 RKPLLLA
+140 RKPLLLT
-147 GVGLFLIG
+147 GVGLFLLG

-215 IGPALGGWLTDTFS
+215 VGPALGGWLTDTFS

-244 IAIILVELPT
+244 IAIILLELPT

-285 QTNAFATPEVAGLI
+285 QSNAFATPEVAGLI

-386 QMVARRGRYKSLI
+386 QIVARRGRYKTLI

-426 FWMFLAGLGVGPTLS
+426 LWMFLAGLGVGPTLS

-481 FGGQLAAT
+481 FGGQLTTT

-497 APAGTF
+497 APVGTF
-503 TPFFTAIGGDLAQL
+503 NPFFTAIGGDLAQL
-517 TNVGGQF
+517 TNVGGKF
-524 DQALIGLIPVQY
+524 DQALISLIPVQY
-536 LEAFFT
+536 LDAFFN

>member
-1 MTTAICIG
+1 MEVHRMATT
-9 EPYRSA
+9 
-15 GKCGAEYDSC
+15 
-25 NAKYRRKPDG
+25 
-35 AILEVYAM
+35 
-43 PTIKSRRPVSA
+43 KSRRPVAA
-54 KKRSV
+54 KKTATAKKPAA
-59 AKAAPAPAGAD
+59 AKAAPGPAGAD
-70 LSKRAKQGIILAIML
+70 LSKRAKQGIIVAIML

-140 RKPLLLA
+140 RKPLLLT
-147 GVGLFLIG
+147 GVGLFLLG

-215 IGPALGGWLTDTFS
+215 VGPALGGWLTDTFS

-244 IAIILVELPT
+244 IAIILLELPT

-285 QTNAFATPEVAGLI
+285 KTNAFATPEVAGLI

-386 QMVARRGRYKSLI
+386 QIVARRGRYKTLI

-426 FWMFLAGLGVGPTLS
+426 LWMFLAGLGVGPTLS

-481 FGGQLAAT
+481 FGGQLATT

-497 APAGTF
+497 APVGTF
-503 TPFFTAIGGDLAQL
+503 NPFFTAIGGDLAQL
-517 TNVGGQF
+517 TNVGGKF
-524 DQALIGLIPVQY
+524 DQALISLIPVQY
-536 LEAFFT
+536 LDAFFN

>member
-1 MTTAICIG
+1 
-9 EPYRSA
+9 
-15 GKCGAEYDSC
+15 
-25 NAKYRRKPDG
+25 
-35 AILEVYAM
+35 M
-43 PTIKSRRPVSA
+43 PTAKTRRPA
-54 KKRSV
+54 ATKKRSV
-59 AKAAPAPAGAD
+59 AKATPAPAGAD

-96 VGTALPK
+96 VGTALPQ

-140 RKPLLLA
+140 RKPLLLT

-244 IAIILVELPT
+244 IAIILIELPT

-264 FLGALV
+264 FLGTLV

-285 QTNAFATPEVAGLI
+285 QTSAFATPEVAGLI

-320 IPLELFR
+320 IPLEIFR

-342 FGFFASI
+342 FGFFAAI

-386 QMVARRGRYKSLI
+386 QLIARRGRYKSLI

-407 AASVLLTNIKA
+407 AASLLLTNIKA
-418 DTDPWVLR
+418 DTDPWTLR
-426 FWMFLAGLGVGPTLS
+426 LWMFLAGLGIGPTLS

-481 FGGQLAAT
+481 FGGQLATA
-489 IPAELAKA
+489 IPTELATA

-503 TPFFTAIGGDLAQL
+503 TPFFAAIGGDLAQL

-536 LEAFFT
+536 LDAFFT
-542 AIKAGIADAIGSIFW
+542 AIKAGIANAIGSIFW
-557 LSVVASLVA
+557 ISVVSSLVA